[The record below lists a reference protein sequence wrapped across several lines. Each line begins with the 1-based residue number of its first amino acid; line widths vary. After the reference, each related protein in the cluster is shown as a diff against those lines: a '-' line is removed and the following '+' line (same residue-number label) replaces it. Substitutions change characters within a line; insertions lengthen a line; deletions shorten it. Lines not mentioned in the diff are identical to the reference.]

1 MQVKS
6 VSSNSSAHS
15 AQQAAQTQTRKLQ
28 ETERREPKVE
38 TKTEVKQQ
46 EAPKPVKNT
55 QGQTTGTRVNV
66 TA

>member
-1 MQVKS
+1 MQVNS
-6 VSSNSSAHS
+6 VSSNSNTQS
-15 AQQAAQTQTRKLQ
+15 AQQAAQVRKSQ

-38 TKTEVKQQ
+38 AKTEVKQQ
-46 EAPKPVKNT
+46 EAPKPVKNA